1 LLDPLLPVARVK
13 APEVPDGLV
22 TRLVTSAF
30 EGLAIARGSE
40 SLDRILMGAAAA
52 ALRDELVER
61 MELAAE
67 DGRSVFEDA
76 EDHYA
81 LGLQLLLQLELRFAR
96 LGSGVWPRLVRTG
109 LGIPRTENVRD
120 DEVALD
126 LIGEVLEPLSEI
138 EDLELAYARQWQA
151 QARPA

>member
-1 LLDPLLPVARVK
+1 MLDPLLPVAHVA
-13 APEVPDGLV
+13 APEVPDALV

-40 SLDRILMGAAAA
+40 SLDRILMAAAA
-52 ALRDELVER
+52 AAFRDELVER

-67 DGRSVFEDA
+67 DGRSVFEEA

-138 EDLELAYARQWQA
+138 EDLELMWAQRWQA